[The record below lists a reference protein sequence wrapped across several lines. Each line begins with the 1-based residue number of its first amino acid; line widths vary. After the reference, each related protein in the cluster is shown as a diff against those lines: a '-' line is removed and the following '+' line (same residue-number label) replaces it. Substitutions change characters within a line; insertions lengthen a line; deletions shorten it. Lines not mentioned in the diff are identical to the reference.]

1 MPSTQITLAQ
11 YSIIIHL
18 MQADEKLLAEKIGLI
33 LTRLRE
39 KTGKSNNLF
48 CNEYGLP
55 PSTANSYERGK
66 TSLQAFQLMR
76 IVKAHGITM
85 SEFFEMVE
93 KELPKDFL
101 KPEE

>member
-1 MPSTQITLAQ
+1 
-11 YSIIIHL
+11 
-18 MQADEKLLAEKIGLI
+18 MQDNEKLLRVTIGKVLV
-33 LTRLRE
+33 RLRD
-39 KTGKSNNLF
+39 KTGKSANLF
-48 CNEYGLP
+48 CNEYDLP
-55 PSTANSYERGK
+55 PTTMNYYERGLK
-66 TSLQAFQLMR
+66 RQFVFQLMK